1 MRARVVSVLLLG
13 FALMAGGG
21 ERFRARADENKAK
34 NNKPDG
40 MEKKLRAKFTVG
52 KETTYITGP
61 YDEDGYI
68 DYATGLNERMRKGVT
83 PDTNANVLI
92 WKAVGPRPEGR
103 AMSAEYYKW
112 LGIDPL
118 PEKGT
123 YFISQNR
130 FTKEHLKL
138 EAGSGSGPPG
148 SGPSPLEAFWTEI
161 QEASQRP
168 WTAKEHPRVAGW
180 LKAYEKPLALL
191 REATKRPRYFSPLVP
206 IRSKK
211 GTSGLIGAL
220 LPAVQKCREV
230 CQALNCRAML
240 AVAERRYDDAWQ
252 DLLACHR
259 LGRLVAHGATL
270 IETLVGIAID
280 TIASSADVTLLE
292 RAATDAKVDVKTIR
306 GWLGDVRRLPPM
318 PGMAEKINLGERF
331 MGLDCF
337 MLIARGG
344 WGSLESLAGGSAK
357 SMNPLMQH
365 ALDGVNWDPALRLAN
380 RTYDGIVAALR
391 VKDRAEREKQLQRID
406 DDLRD
411 QRKEAAKPENVG
423 KLVLALTV
431 MPEKAGERIGIIAM
445 SLLTPAVRKV
455 QQARDR
461 SEQIQRN
468 LHVAFALACYRR
480 EHGRYPDKLDTLT
493 PGYLERVPQDI
504 FSGAALTYRPSK
516 KGYLLYS
523 VGVNGLDDDGLTY
536 SDDPSAD
543 DLSVRVPLPK
553 PRRK

>member
-1 MRARVVSVLLLG
+1 MRALVVSLLLLG
-13 FALMAGGG
+13 FCLMGGG
-21 ERFRARADENKAK
+21 EHSRARADDKAAK
-34 NNKPDG
+34 DHKTDGKDKKP
-40 MEKKLRAKFTVG
+40 KPKITVG

-68 DYATGLNERMRKGVT
+68 DYATALNERMRKGVT
-83 PDTNANVLI
+83 PDNNANVVI
-92 WKAVGPRPEGR
+92 WKALGPRPEGR
-103 AMSAEYYKW
+103 EMPAEYYKW

-123 YFISQNR
+123 YFIPQSR
-130 FTKEHLKL
+130 YAKEELKIEL
-138 EAGSGSGPPG
+138 GPA
-148 SGPSPLEAFWTEI
+148 SVAFGEEI
-161 QEASQRP
+161 VQASQRP
-168 WTAKEHPRVAGW
+168 WTAKEHPRVAKW
-180 LKAYEKPLALL
+180 LKANEKPLALIH
-191 REATKRPRYFSPLVP
+191 EATKRPQYFSPMVP
-206 IRSKK
+206 TRSKK
-211 GTSGLIGAL
+211 GTSGLISAL
-220 LPAVQKCREV
+220 LPAVQKCRELT
-230 CQALNCRAML
+230 QALTARAML
-240 AVAERRYDDAWQ
+240 AVAEGRHDDAWQ

-280 TIASSADVTLLE
+280 SIASSADVVLLE
-292 RAATDAKVDVKTIR
+292 RAATDAKVDTKTLR
-306 GWLGDVRRLPPM
+306 GWLGDVPRLPSM
-318 PGMAEKINLGERF
+318 PGIAEKINLGERF

-344 WGSLESLAGGSAK
+344 PGTLELLNGGSAK
-357 SMNPLMQH
+357 SMNPLMEH

-380 RTYDGIVAALR
+380 RTYDRMVAALR
-391 VKDRAEREKQLQRID
+391 VKGRAEREKQLQQID

-431 MPEKAGERIGIIAM
+431 MPEKAGEQIGIIAM
-445 SLLTPAVRKV
+445 GLLTPAVRKV

-480 EHGRYPDKLDTLT
+480 EHGRYPDKLDSLVS
-493 PGYLERVPQDI
+493 GYLERVPQDI

-516 KGYLLYS
+516 QGYLLYS
-523 VGVNGLDDDGLTY
+523 VGVNGLDDEGLTS

-543 DLSVRVPLPK
+543 DLSVRIPLRQ